1 MIPSVFLTFGPE
13 FADSVGHLRDALAE
27 QAEEELPEDKL
38 NIYLS
43 DVSENSR
50 ELGFFAEGER
60 YEKLLADLK
69 KAIEDKKYIEMK

>member
-1 MIPSVFLTFGPE
+1 VIE
-13 FADSVGHLRDALAE
+13 WAE
-27 QAEEELPEDKL
+27 RAEAELPEDKL

-69 KAIEDKKYIEMK
+69 KGIEEKKYIEIKS